1 MRREMHRLTHQ
12 PMYFVLMVVLPV
24 VSFAFFALLFNKGAI
39 RNIPIAVLDEDH
51 TTLSRKVAQM
61 IDDTPTAMV
70 AYDIQSMDEGERLMR
85 EGRIMAIVQI
95 PAFFEKNT
103 TRKNDVVAVAVH
115 LDDAGLDAG
124 AHVGGEVLDATEVDE
139 GSGQEATQA
148 DVEDQAALDN
158 LDNLALDVLAGV
170 ELLLDAVPS
179 TLVLG
184 TLLGQDQTTVLVLLL
199 ENEGLD
205 GITECNDVCRVSVLA
220 DGQLAGRGDAL
231 ALEADV
237 HQHLVVLHLND
248 SAVNEIALI
257 KVGNRTVDEVVHLL
271 LVDIVKRENGR
282 VLNLTQRWTPFEL
295 RGPDC

>member
-1 MRREMHRLTHQ
+1 MLRLRSISMTRASMRV
-12 PMYFVLMVVLPV
+12 PM
-24 VSFAFFALLFNKGAI
+24 
-39 RNIPIAVLDEDH
+39 
-51 TTLSRKVAQM
+51 
-61 IDDTPTAMV
+61 
-70 AYDIQSMDEGERLMR
+70 
-85 EGRIMAIVQI
+85 
-95 PAFFEKNT
+95 
-103 TRKNDVVAVAVH
+103 
-115 LDDAGLDAG
+115 
-124 AHVGGEVLDATEVDE
+124 VGGEVLDATEVDE

-199 ENEGLD
+199 ENQSLD
-205 GITECNDVCRVSVLA
+205 GITECNDVAGLASLRMDSSRTGITPSDLNPMSTSTSSCSILTTVPLTRSPSSKSVI
-220 DGQLAGRGDAL
+220 
-231 ALEADV
+231 V
-237 HQHLVVLHLND
+237 P
-248 SAVNEIALI
+248 S
-257 KVGNRTVDEVVHLL
+257 DEVVHLL